1 MASRTVR
8 LDEEAE
14 SALRE
19 IRGATGMTASQALKN
34 GLLVL
39 RNKIL
44 GDRKPTAWEVYER
57 LDLGPGGYSSVPA
70 RNAKRGVR
78 EAIRRKHRK

>member
-19 IRGATGMTASQALKN
+19 IRGATGMTASQALKK

-39 RNKIL
+39 RDKVL
-44 GDRKPTAWEVYER
+44 GQRKPTAWEIYER
-57 LDLGPGGYSSVPA
+57 LDLGPGGYSAVSA
-70 RNAKRGVR
+70 KDAKRGVR
-78 EAIRRKHRK
+78 EAIRRKHRR

>member
-19 IRGATGMTASQALKN
+19 IRGATGMTASQALKS
-34 GLLVL
+34 GLLAL
-39 RNKIL
+39 RRKIL
-44 GDRKPTAWEVYER
+44 GDRKSAAWEVYER
-57 LDLGPGGYSSVPA
+57 LDLGPGGYSTTRA
-70 RNAKRGVR
+70 RDVKRGVR
-78 EAIRRKHRK
+78 EAVRRKHRR

>member
-34 GLLVL
+34 GLLAL
-39 RNKIL
+39 RSRVR
-44 GDRKPTAWEVYER
+44 GERRSVAWDVYER
-57 LDLGPGGYSSVPA
+57 IDRGPGGYASTPA
-70 RNAKRGVR
+70 RDAKRGAR
-78 EAIRRKHRK
+78 EAIRRKHKK

>member
-19 IRGATGMTASQALKN
+19 IRGATGMTASQALKS
-34 GLLVL
+34 GLLMGIRACAVET
-39 RNKIL
+39 
-44 GDRKPTAWEVYER
+44 PSAAY
-57 LDLGPGGYSSVPA
+57 A
-70 RNAKRGVR
+70 RRSG
-78 EAIRRKHRK
+78 ESTGSDT